1 MDCGRQAVLKYVFRI
16 THYIISFVI
25 NHSHH
30 KQSILIILFVY
41 LFFFKISRWEDFR
54 RQMQDMLRHS
64 DHKGIELKKPSG
76 SLYTFPTPDCM
87 CNEAEARNENSN
99 TTRPV

>member
-1 MDCGRQAVLKYVFRI
+1 
-16 THYIISFVI
+16 
-25 NHSHH
+25 
-30 KQSILIILFVY
+30 
-41 LFFFKISRWEDFR
+41 
-54 RQMQDMLRHS
+54 MQDMLRHS